1 MAAVMFQV
9 VPPLRAMSPAAV
21 TPAERADLPEV
32 PVWAQAPSVQ
42 APLFPEAPCR
52 RNGWIS
58 YSLFPEGH
66 NR

>member
-42 APLFPEAPCR
+42 APLSPGAPCR
-52 RNGWIS
+52 RTGWIS
-58 YSLFPEGH
+58 CSLFPEGH